1 MNTMNPKSPTNPKQA
16 KLSELERLQLRRLK
30 IQSELK
36 VHVKSLDNNVHYIQH
51 HFGSLLG
58 NSTLSLVRG
67 KLPPVVRQLVPG
79 TIPHNRKLVNSG
91 KNKWDIIADQAIDTL
106 PLLYKGVRPVI
117 IAFLL
122 KRLKKWMF
130 K

>member
-1 MNTMNPKSPTNPKQA
+1 MKPETPKQT

-36 VHVKSLDNNVHYIQH
+36 AHEKSLDGNVYYIQH
-51 HFGSLLG
+51 HFGSLVG
-58 NSTLSLVRG
+58 NSTLSLVRS
-67 KLPPVVRQLVPG
+67 KLPPAIRRFIPETV
-79 TIPHNRKLVNSG
+79 PHNRKQADGEN
-91 KNKWDIIADQAIDTL
+91 NKWDIIADQAIDTL
-106 PLLYKGVRPVI
+106 PLLFKGVRPVI

-122 KRLKKWMF
+122 KQAKKWIL

>member
-1 MNTMNPKSPTNPKQA
+1 MNPKNPKQA

-36 VHVKSLDNNVHYIQH
+36 VHEKSLDNTVDYIQH
-51 HFGSLLG
+51 HFGSLVG

-67 KLPPVVRQLVPG
+67 KLPPVVRQFVPG
-79 TIPHNRKLVNSG
+79 TISQNRRLSNSSN
-91 KNKWDIIADQAIDTL
+91 NKWDIIADQAIDTL
-106 PLLYKGVRPVI
+106 PLLYKGASPVI

-122 KRLKKWMF
+122 KRLKRWML